1 MSSNLNVIG
10 SIISICLGIIV
21 AMVLFYLFFGTEKI
35 IYHGPNSKD
44 VKKKVFTDEVTGKCY
59 MFKPQIYLCPN

>member
-1 MSSNLNVIG
+1 MIS
-10 SIISICLGIIV
+10 SIISISLGII
-21 AMVLFYLFFGTEKI
+21 AAIILFYLSVGTEKI

-44 VKKKVFTDEVTGKCY
+44 VKKKVFTDELTGKCY